1 MEDHLDTLLFGR
13 DLSPEV
19 RSSIQEQFDDDPE
32 LASAWAHWCAARRR
46 LRDRL
51 EEQVS
56 DRRLLVLY
64 VLEQEE
70 DAGAITAREQNAL
83 DECRDD
89 IAQALDAIP
98 ALGRVV
104 ERIRDEQADF
114 EDTWATYVDE
124 DSELASAEAPATNEA
139 AQPASSTRPDRA
151 PRAPASQEGSGRR
164 WSRRLAV
171 AALVVGL
178 AIVGVLLWP
187 QGSSMTTV
195 TVADGRVQVEEIGE
209 GATVRL
215 VGPATFSYPSE
226 EAPVRRVR
234 LTEGRAY
241 FDVQPRSD
249 ASFVVETPTATATVL
264 GTQFGV
270 TTRPDTTEVV
280 LASGSVRVEDGDAE
294 TDEGVVLE
302 PGQRSWVTAGQAP
315 AVPEAVDLTGALE
328 WTGLFV
334 FRSLPLDTIAD
345 RLAQRYDVQ
354 ITVAESLADEPVTGT
369 FERDQPVEEV
379 LGALAATLGAEVKT
393 EGDEQYRLVLQ

>member
-1 MEDHLDTLLFGR
+1 MEDHLDALLFGR

-19 RSSIQEQFDDDPE
+19 RSSIQEHFDDDPE
-32 LASAWAHWCAARRR
+32 LASAWTHWCAVRRR

-51 EEQVS
+51 KERVS

-64 VLEQEE
+64 VLEQEGA
-70 DAGAITAREQNAL
+70 AGALTAREQNAL

-89 IAQALDAIP
+89 IEQALDVIP
-98 ALGRVV
+98 ALERVV

-114 EDTWATYVDE
+114 EDTWATYVD
-124 DSELASAEAPATNEA
+124 DDVLSAEAPAADE
-139 AQPASSTRPDRA
+139 PAHSVSRERRDRA
-151 PRAPASQEGSGRR
+151 PRAPASQDATAARR
-164 WSRRLAV
+164 WSRRLAA

-178 AIVGVLLWP
+178 VVVGVLLWP
-187 QGSSMTTV
+187 QGPSTTTV

-226 EAPVRRVR
+226 EAPVRRVQ

-270 TTRPDTTEVV
+270 TTRADTTEVV
-280 LASGSVRVEDGDAE
+280 LATGSVRVDDADAATE
-294 TDEGVVLE
+294 EGVVLE
-302 PGQRSWVTAGQAP
+302 PGQRSWVAAGQAP
-315 AVPEAVDLTGALE
+315 AAPEAVDLTGALE

-369 FERDQPVEEV
+369 FEREQPVEEV
-379 LGALAATLGAEVKT
+379 LGALAATLGAEVQT
-393 EGDEQYRLVLQ
+393 EGDGQYRLVLR